1 MTCWAITLGF
11 MLGSAVLGFLL
22 AIFMQPVPTV
32 PVTAKI
38 PQGGDAQ
45 GKEANS
51 QQTKRELEKI
61 KKRYDELYD
70 SKLDVDTA
78 LVAAE
83 STLEGLKMDY
93 ERLERDMAGRNNREK
108 ELQNQFDQYKDRKEN
123 EIQELK
129 DKTKKATENYE
140 KAKFKLAKSNRIN
153 EKLQE
158 SLQQLKEE
166 NANLSTEL
174 EEAKEEMDVVNAS
187 MDELKSDYKD
197 IKEKSVEYNT
207 QLAAWKD
214 KYENLNLDYQS
225 IETERN
231 TLAQTYEEQ
240 QTASKNEIAELSKH
254 LQSIQAELVKTE
266 QYNSEYAEAYDEL
279 KEDYQRAHTELEQ
292 RKREAAEEL
301 AKIQQH
307 FKGLEDDY
315 QAIQQRE
322 AQLDDRYAS
331 LQDKHSDLE
340 EAYHSTVEEKQNLED
355 AYRAYKDSA
364 KEEYN
369 MLEAEAKNWLE
380 KYEASNVELS
390 EHRDIV
396 VELEANKKQL
406 MQELERARE
415 RYNAEMSLSGGELE
429 ALSDTFESLKSKY
442 FEVNKEL
449 SSTQLEKERIAY
461 QHEHLQ
467 EEMRGELQFMR
478 SENKRLIQ
486 ALNKTKANHRAAEKA
501 RLELEERI
509 EQLEAIGGGAVAPD
523 QAKLVKI
530 ITRLRKNVQQQ
541 QQQLEQAA
549 AQAIAYQ
556 QQIEQLQLQVHQPD
570 TSQYPV
576 TKDDLS
582 AIKGIK
588 KAEVETLHDFGI
600 YTFEQLAV
608 LSEENQELLI
618 QILERKPKIIQEWM
632 QAAQQRAEE
641 V

>member
-1 MTCWAITLGF
+1 

-22 AIFMQPVPTV
+22 AIFLQPVPTT

-38 PQGGDAQ
+38 PQGGDGQ
-45 GKEANS
+45 GTGANS

-93 ERLERDMAGRNNREK
+93 ERLERDMSGHNNRQK
-108 ELQNQFDQYKDRKEN
+108 ELQDQFDQYKDRKEN

-166 NANLSTEL
+166 NTNLSTEL
-174 EEAKEEMDVVNAS
+174 EEAKEEMDVVNTA

-197 IKEKSVEYNT
+197 IKEKSMEYNT
-207 QLAAWKD
+207 QLVAWKE
-214 KYENLNLDYQS
+214 KYENLNLDYQT
-225 IETERN
+225 IETEYSS
-231 TLAQTYEEQ
+231 LSQIHEDQ
-240 QTASKNEIAELSKH
+240 QVASKNEIAELNKH
-254 LQSIQAELVKTE
+254 LESIQAELVKTE
-266 QYNSEYAEAYDEL
+266 EYNSEYADAYDEL
-279 KEDYQRAHTELEQ
+279 KADYQQVNAELET
-292 RKREAAEEL
+292 RKREAAQEL

-315 QAIQQRE
+315 QTIQQRE
-322 AQLDDRYAS
+322 QQLDDRYAS
-331 LQDKHSDLE
+331 LQDKHTDLE
-340 EAYHSTVEEKQNLED
+340 EAYHSTVEEKQNLEE

-364 KEEYN
+364 QEEYAAI
-369 MLEAEAKNWLE
+369 ETEAKNWLD

-390 EHRDIV
+390 EHRDMV
-396 VELEANKKQL
+396 EELEANKKQL

-415 RYNAEMSLSGGELE
+415 HYSAEMSLSGGELE

-486 ALNKTKANHRAAEKA
+486 AVNKAKANHQAAEKV
-501 RLELEERI
+501 REELIERI
-509 EQLEAIGGGAVAPD
+509 EQLEAIGSDNVPPD

-530 ITRLRKNVQQQ
+530 ITRLRKSVQQQ

-570 TSQYPV
+570 TSRYPV

-582 AIKGIK
+582 VISGIK
-588 KAEVETLHDFGI
+588 TAEVETLHDFGI

-608 LSEENQELLI
+608 LSEENQALLA
-618 QILERKPKIIQEWM
+618 QVLEHKPKIIKHWM